1 MAAAKR
7 KPKPKSPRF
16 QRKVR
21 PDDEPEVIPP
31 NADGPA
37 PNLRGRPRAITDDD
51 YAISQLR
58 GLGQIGCTIRE
69 CAAVIG
75 VHENTLHAFFVRK
88 PEAREAYDDAI
99 QTGKASLRR
108 RQIEVAMRDGP
119 GTATMLVWLGKNLLG
134 QREPSEN
141 QKGFEN
147 IDVLDQMYEDINK
160 IMREA
165 EEQRFQRATLIE
177 DKTK

>member
-1 MAAAKR
+1 MAVAAAKR
-7 KPKPKSPRF
+7 KPTPKSPRF
-16 QRKVR
+16 SRKAS
-21 PDDEPEVIPP
+21 PDPEVIPP
-31 NADGPA
+31 REDA
-37 PNLRGRPRAITDDD
+37 PRPGRGRPGAILDDE
-51 YAISQLR
+51 YTITQLR

-75 VHENTLHAFFVRK
+75 IAESTLYAFFVRR

-119 GTATMLVWLGKNLLG
+119 GAATMLVWLGKNMLG